1 MEILNT
7 IQTIAILIFL
17 LLVIWWIYAKR
28 SKKNMPISGKS
39 LLIALGASLLVSM
52 ASGAAYNS
60 LSHSSTNAKNN
71 IASTNKTTSGSNESS
86 SSSSSSSAK
95 SEKAT
100 ENDILQ
106 SLSSKELKEY
116 NAGLI
121 DSLSEEQQ
129 FANDGKKNYNAAL
142 YIDNLK
148 YDANRGLLVYVS
160 DEFVSLSKDDKSTV
174 ANHAQKMANAQV
186 VILGKDVQS
195 ESLPITNVY
204 LGSKKLGRSTALS
217 GYSEFKWYK

>member
-7 IQTIAILIFL
+7 IQTIAILVFL
-17 LLVIWWIYAKR
+17 LLIIWWIYAKR
-28 SKKNMPISGKS
+28 KNKSMPISGKS
-39 LLIALGASLLVSM
+39 LLIALAASLLVSM

-60 LSHSSTNAKNN
+60 LSHSSTNTKNDV
-71 IASTNKTTSGSNESS
+71 ASTNKTASNSTESS
-86 SSSSSSSAK
+86 SSSSSSSAE
-95 SEKAT
+95 SEKTT
-100 ENDILQ
+100 ENDVLQ
-106 SLSSKELKEY
+106 SLSSKELKKY

-129 FANDGKKNYNAAL
+129 YANDGKESYNAAL

-160 DEFVSLSKDDKSTV
+160 DEFTSLSKDDKSTV
-174 ANHAQKMANAQV
+174 ANHAQKMANTQI
-186 VILGKDVQS
+186 VILGKEVQS

-204 LGSKKLGRSTALS
+204 WGNKKLGRTTAMS